1 MKKWK
6 ELLIV
11 IAVVAVVMVMFGP
24 MKPQR
29 PPLPSPTPATG
40 IAGDPRPTAV
50 LELHSDGR
58 PETLDQLWVTAK
70 FHSDR
75 PVQMYMASGR
85 PLGYLSIQVGNRM
98 IDFVHYS
105 LMREGKAP
113 ETLYTDRLSDKLE
126 TLTDYEW
133 EFQGRDLVP
142 VSLYGREIIESG
154 FANELEL
161 SSSVQLKD
169 KSNGRIPKMVKAK
182 LTLAS
187 LRQ

>member
-11 IAVVAVVMVMFGP
+11 IAVVALVMVLFGP
-24 MKPQR
+24 LKPQR
-29 PPLPSPTPATG
+29 PALPSPTPAKG

-58 PETLDQLWVTAK
+58 PTTLDQLWVTAK
-70 FHSDR
+70 FHSDK

-98 IDFVHYS
+98 IDFAHYS

-113 ETLYTDRLSDKLE
+113 GTLYPQLSDE
-126 TLTDYEW
+126 IRTVTDYEW

-142 VSLYGREIIESG
+142 VSLYGREIIENG
-154 FANELEL
+154 FANELQL
-161 SSSVQLKD
+161 SASVQLKD
-169 KSNGRIPKMVKAK
+169 GSNGRISKMVKAK
-182 LTLAS
+182 LTLPS
-187 LRQ
+187 LRR